1 MPIVVFPKASDPPTV
16 PENVVLPAPAT
27 ISKVL
32 VELTLLSVPEKVRS
46 LPPVVKVILP
56 PNVAFSP

>member
-1 MPIVVFPKASDPPTV
+1 M

-32 VELTLLSVPEKVRS
+32 VELTLLTVLEKTILS
-46 LPPVVKVILP
+46 PVVVNVMLS
-56 PNVAFSP
+56 PNVAASL